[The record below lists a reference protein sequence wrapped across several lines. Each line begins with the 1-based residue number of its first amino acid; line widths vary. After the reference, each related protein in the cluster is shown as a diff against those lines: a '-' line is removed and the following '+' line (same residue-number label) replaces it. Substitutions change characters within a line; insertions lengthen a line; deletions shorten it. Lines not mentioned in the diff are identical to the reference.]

1 MKNNKTVR
9 AGSFDRNSN
18 ATAAGATEGGVELDL
33 YSLSDGELARGSGLD
48 LYSLSDGELAG
59 VAGGSIENFS
69 EFPPLGRF
77 AVRS

>member
-18 ATAAGATEGGVELDL
+18 ATAAGAEGGVELDL
-33 YSLSDGELARGSGLD
+33 YI
-48 LYSLSDGELAG
+48 LSDGELAG
-59 VAGGSIENFS
+59 VAGGGSGAAVVILTPTRPLSIESFS

-77 AVRS
+77 